1 MRIALG
7 MTAYSQDLGLLSH
20 NFNNNGFSKGCTNIK
35 CCEELSLTTSLFG
48 VLIVI
53 VVDSW
58 LGDAF
63 ILFSFPL
70 YEITQTLQKI
80 PHRLFLA
87 LRPILLTGLKNK
99 RHTSFFS
106 LSCYSVPLY
115 RRPVLRSTLTP

>member
-1 MRIALG
+1 MRIALW
-7 MTAYSQDLGLLSH
+7 MTPYSQDLGLLSH

-87 LRPILLTGLKNK
+87 LRTILLTRLTNK
-99 RHTSFFS
+99 RHHPLASR
-106 LSCYSVPLY
+106 SCSSWPLY
-115 RRPVLRSTLTP
+115 RGALFR